1 MQTVTFGS
9 LKEGDKFRLNL
20 CFELQGKTLTKLKGS
35 STAFNDNHAREELV
49 GYYQK
54 PDGSVRHM
62 FNDTVVE
69 VPTPFKRKGW
79 VLKNA
84 SEIPSGSIVRYK
96 RGVKKNV
103 YTLAKS
109 ASGHYAC
116 LVLFRNGGGQTSVYP
131 IDLSRKDLLVEEE
144 VLVTNEFEEEK
155 GKDDQN
161 R

>member
-20 CFELQGKTLTKLKGS
+20 CFELQGKTLTKLKGV

-62 FNDTVVE
+62 FNDGVVE
-69 VPTPFKRKGW
+69 VPTPFKRKEW
-79 VLKNA
+79 VLKSA
-84 SEIPSGSIVRYK
+84 SEIPSGSIVRCKSDYQE
-96 RGVKKNV
+96 NV

-116 LVLFRNGGGQTSVYP
+116 LVLFRNGCNTNICSV
-131 IDLSRKDLLVEEE
+131 DLGRKGLLVEEE